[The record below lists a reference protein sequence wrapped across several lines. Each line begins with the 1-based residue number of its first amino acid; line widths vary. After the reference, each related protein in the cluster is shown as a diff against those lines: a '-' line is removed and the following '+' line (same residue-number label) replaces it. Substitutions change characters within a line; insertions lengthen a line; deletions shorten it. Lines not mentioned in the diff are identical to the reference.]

1 MKNHAL
7 PAVVGLIMGFG
18 FFAVG
23 ADAKPPTVVNCDA
36 ARGLT
41 SIQEAVDVASGPETI
56 FIEGTCT
63 EDVTI
68 TKDDITLS
76 GNQAAI
82 GCNKADPSASAG
94 AMIDGTITVDGVR
107 ATIEH
112 LVITGSGSG
121 VEIINRANVH
131 LTCNDISNNEKWG
144 VDVLRSSN
152 AVLKT
157 NTLSGNGTR
166 ETDPFIF
173 FDVGLFAG
181 DASSVQSL
189 GNTYK
194 DNQYAAIDIDRQSL
208 FRNGAFLPRE
218 PGGGPADPDER
229 DVITQ
234 RGCNPDGTGC
244 FSGAVAIEIFNGG
257 SVDLRNAD
265 VNGEMEVVGLSSFR
279 VDADADIQG
288 NILNNANSVVRLK
301 DRSFLGDREVTF
313 DGTLTCDASSV
324 SYFSNV
330 QCGQTCTGSIP
341 GTCSP

>member
-1 MKNHAL
+1 MKKHAL
-7 PAVVGLIMGFG
+7 PAAVGLIMGFG
-18 FFAVG
+18 FFAVS

-41 SIQEAVDVASGPETI
+41 SIQEAVDASSGPETI
-56 FIEGTCT
+56 FIEGICI

-68 TKDDITLS
+68 TKDGITLS

-82 GCNKADPSASAG
+82 ACNKADPSVSAG
-94 AMIDGTITVDGVR
+94 ATIDGTITVDGVR
-107 ATIEH
+107 AKIEF
-112 LVITGSGSG
+112 LEITGSGSG
-121 VEIINRANVH
+121 VDIINRANVH

-144 VDVLRSSN
+144 VEVLRSSN
-152 AVLKT
+152 AVLRT
-157 NTLSGNGTR
+157 NTLNGNGTR

-173 FDVGLFAG
+173 FDGGLFAG
-181 DASSVQSL
+181 DASSVLSL

-194 DNQYAAIDIDRQSL
+194 DNQYVAIDIDRQSS
-208 FRNGAFLPRE
+208 FRNGRFLPRE
-218 PGGGPADPDER
+218 AGHPADPDER
-229 DVITQ
+229 DSITQ

-257 SVDLRNAD
+257 LVDLRNAE

-279 VDADADIQG
+279 VDADAEIQG

-341 GTCSP
+341 GTCGP